1 MIIEKLVLKD
11 FRNFSS
17 LVFDDLSPAVNLLV
31 GENAQGKTNL
41 IEAVN
46 YLSCLKSFR
55 GAGEA
60 QLIREGCKSAYLAVS
75 YRMASH
81 GGKVEAALFSGEKR
95 SVKVGGIPIRRVGEL
110 MGVINTVVFAPED
123 LKTVKESPSLRRRLL
138 DMEISK
144 IRPLYYADLQ
154 RYAICIKQ
162 KNRLLKEQR
171 VDDALLDT
179 FNETA
184 AEAGAKIIRR
194 RAKFV
199 EMLAKEAAAIH
210 AQLTDGGEKLE
221 ISYKG
226 CVEGENL
233 QEALIHKLAENRE
246 REKELRVSLIGPH
259 REDLSIQVNGRDS
272 KLYSSQGQQRTAMLS
287 IKLACAQIAWH
298 STGERPVILLDDV
311 FSELDISRRERLLS
325 IIKKN
330 QVFITSTDISGIKDV
345 RGAKIFKV
353 SGGQIFL

>member
-60 QLIREGCKSAYLAVS
+60 QLIREGKKSAYLAVS

-95 SVKVGGIPIRRVGEL
+95 SVKVGGVPIRRVGEL

-210 AQLTDGGEKLE
+210 AQLTDGGERLE

-246 REKELRVSLIGPH
+246 REKELRVSLIVPASGGF
-259 REDLSIQVNGRDS
+259 VDS
-272 KLYSSQGQQRTAMLS
+272 GERTGQQTLFLAGAAENRHALHQIGMRPDRLAFHGRAAGDPPGRCVFRAGYFPAGTAVVY
-287 IKLACAQIAWH
+287 H
-298 STGERPVILLDDV
+298 
-311 FSELDISRRERLLS
+311 
-325 IIKKN
+325 
-330 QVFITSTDISGIKDV
+330 
-345 RGAKIFKV
+345 
-353 SGGQIFL
+353 